1 MAAAP
6 RWCLQLAVRASLLVL
21 LLAADAPPP
30 QAGSAV
36 TLHAD
41 DPTQVGYYTTR
52 CVLCLVA
59 CWVSLRIELVVH

>member
-30 QAGSAV
+30 QAGGAV
-36 TLHAD
+36 TLHAG
-41 DPTQVGYYTTR
+41 DPTQVGYYIYYT
-52 CVLCLVA
+52 LCLVA